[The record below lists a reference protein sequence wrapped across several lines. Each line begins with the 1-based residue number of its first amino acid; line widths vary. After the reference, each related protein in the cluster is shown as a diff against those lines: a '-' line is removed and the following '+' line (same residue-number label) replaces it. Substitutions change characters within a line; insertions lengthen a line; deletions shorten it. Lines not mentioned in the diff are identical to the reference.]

1 MKKKKDKKQ
10 IVLSRED
17 LTKQPLGVA
26 LRGIVSGKIA
36 GMVQLVIDK
45 KLEKAFN
52 EMIAQHKGGTSWKQ
66 LSLFSTQEVQ
76 DKYIGDN
83 KLVFDIHMSEL
94 VDDPKRYQEAFNAVC
109 QLAYVDVV
117 VPIEKPDKNGEATLL
132 VTKAFNL
139 LIRAN
144 VEKVKDKDGNE
155 IFRYKRHTAPVI
167 GLSME
172 RVVAEYINS
181 LEGGYSE
188 ILPFPVKVS
197 SSKHYYYFYSYL
209 CDFKRREPREVTVDY
224 NDVRR
229 LAELGSVEEDT
240 KKGEEEIVEEAMAAR
255 REAERNGTPE
265 KAPTDEQIEEMK
277 RNNTRYYIV
286 FSQFFKRILKPVM
299 EEMKENAEANISD
312 IWFEVEKIY
321 LNGRAKNP
329 DKLRFIIHLSEL
341 GKDLQNDRE
350 VTKEVMEMEERL
362 QREFKQSK
370 QQVRKIMKAAMK
382 FRKDLMRKMN
392 ELSAAKESGKLKIE
406 TDESAY
412 WNVAF
417 TNFIEKMNL
426 QQECETLPFVEEMP
440 TAQAEQRREAAT
452 PEVATESELSVEDT
466 QRWGRVMKGLRE
478 QLPEREFNTWF
489 GGGVIRLVAVDG
501 DKLTCLVPSRTYIED
516 MESNYIGLLA
526 ALLKQEWGR
535 GAKLFYNLK

>member
-1 MKKKKDKKQ
+1 MKKKNDKKQ

-17 LTKQPLGVA
+17 MTKQPLGVA
-26 LRGIVSGKIA
+26 LRGVVSGKIA
-36 GMVQLVIDK
+36 GMVQLVIDQ

-52 EMIAQHKGGTSWKQ
+52 EMIARHKGGTSWKQ

-76 DKYIGDN
+76 EKYIGDN
-83 KLVFDIHMSEL
+83 KLVFDIHMREL

-144 VEKVKDKDGNE
+144 VERVKDKDGNE
-155 IFRYKRHTAPVI
+155 IFRYKRNTAPVI

-188 ILPFPVKVS
+188 ILPFPVKMS

-209 CDFKRREPREVTVDY
+209 CDFKRREPREVTVNYD
-224 NDVRR
+224 DIRR
-229 LAELGSVEEDT
+229 LAGLGSVEEDT
-240 KKGEEEIVEEAMAAR
+240 KKGEDEIVEEAMEAR
-255 REAERNGTPE
+255 REAIKNGNPDM
-265 KAPTDEQIEEMK
+265 APTDEQIEEMK

-299 EEMKENAEANISD
+299 EEMKENAETNISD

-329 DKLRFIIHLSEL
+329 DKLRFIIYLSDL
-341 GKDLQNDRE
+341 GRELQNDKE
-350 VTKEVMEMEERL
+350 ATKEVMEMEERL
-362 QREFKQSK
+362 QKEFKQTK
-370 QQVRKIMKAAMK
+370 QQMRKIMKGAMK
-382 FRKDLMRKMN
+382 FRKELMKKMN
-392 ELSAAKESGKLKIE
+392 ELSASRKSGKLKIE
-406 TDESAY
+406 TDEGAY

-417 TNFIEKMNL
+417 TNFVEKMKM
-426 QQECETLPFVEEMP
+426 QQEGEKLPFKEE
-440 TAQAEQRREAAT
+440 EQPMQ
-452 PEVATESELSVEDT
+452 PEKNHSDGTDKEVSVSSEDT
-466 QRWGRVMKGLRE
+466 QRWGRVQLGLQSSMDE
-478 QLPEREFNTWF
+478 AEYHTWF
-489 GGGVIRLVAVDG
+489 GSGAIRLVSVSDG
-501 DKLTCLVPSRTYIED
+501 ILTCEVPSRTFLEIM
-516 MESNYIGLLA
+516 MEKHG
-526 ALLKQEWGR
+526 ALLKEWIAKEWGS
-535 GAKLFYNLK
+535 GCEIHFTTKG